1 MRPHID
7 KLLQIATG
15 FLVMAGYLALATT
28 ERAPALF
35 VVLPVVFLALAPFGQ
50 WMDRRFPPYRQLT
63 TVMNMLYL
71 VAIPLMFSR
80 LSLLDTVTALVI
92 YIQFYLLIHQ
102 LNEASYRYLYLMAF
116 FLLLSASVQSPE
128 PAIGLVLVL
137 FMVSA
142 VWSLILLQLK
152 HELDRSAG
160 GREGRSVRLE
170 GDSLDNLQEPGRDQK
185 QALVAM
191 TSLATLC
198 VFALSVALFYLTPRI
213 EAGLLGRDDEV
224 ITRTGLSSDID
235 LAGGGSIVPDTT
247 PLMRVEFPDEPGGEF
262 GGDMYWRTATY
273 NLYTGSRWL
282 SVSMGGR
289 EYFLPP
295 RQHYDRRAVDE
306 QWMLVRE
313 PDPGGAKVRQVIYLD
328 SAIDDGLPALDSVQR
343 ARLVSSS
350 RRNASVAWSTGHD
363 GTIQLVP
370 EADGA
375 AVTYEV
381 WSEVRQP
388 SPEVLRRAPDD
399 YEEVMP
405 YNMYRRYTNH
415 ELLPETVQ
423 VAANIVAPHTTVFDR
438 VSAVESWLSNP
449 ANDFVYSLSFPP
461 LPAEN
466 AVDAFVNRS
475 RLGHCE
481 LFASAL
487 ALMLRSQGIP
497 ARVVSGLRGAE
508 WSAASRAYIVRADMA
523 HLWVEVYFIGVG
535 WVRFD
540 PSPPTDV
547 DTGAMG
553 WLSGMI
559 SQQVMS
565 AKMLWYQNV
574 VGFNQGIQIHRL
586 RDIGVGI
593 GGAWMRFFTREEPAD
608 DAPGRVEA
616 TATSRIDVV
625 RVIASILVLAGGVVV
640 LIRLRRW
647 QRLDQVILLTAD
659 QERAQ
664 RLYRR
669 LRRRLRRLGAPLAGK
684 TAEEIA
690 EDALT
695 LPIVS
700 PQSVVEAVRV
710 YNEAR
715 FGRGA
720 LGVEHYQRMRR
731 EISRIRR
738 VRDR

>member
-7 KLLQIATG
+7 KLLQVATG

-152 HELDRSAG
+152 HELDRSTG

-170 GDSLDNLQEPGRDQK
+170 GDSPDSLQEPGRDQR

-198 VFALSVALFYLTPRI
+198 VFVLSVALFYLTPRI

-224 ITRTGLSSDID
+224 ITQTGLSSNID
-235 LAGGGSIVPDTT
+235 LAGGGNIIPDTT

-295 RQHYDRRAVDE
+295 RQHYDRRAIND

-313 PDPGGAKVRQVIYLD
+313 PDSGGAKVRQVIYLD
-328 SAIDDGLPALDSVQR
+328 SAIDDGLPALDFVQR

-350 RRNASVAWSTGHD
+350 RRNASLAWSTSHD
-363 GTIQLVP
+363 GAIQLRP
-370 EADGA
+370 DAGGA

-381 WSEVRQP
+381 WSDVRQP
-388 SPEVLRRAPDD
+388 SPEALRRAPDD

-423 VAANIVAPHTTVFDR
+423 VAADIVAPHTTVFDR
-438 VSAVESWLSNP
+438 VTAVERWLSNP

-461 LPAEN
+461 LPADH
-466 AVDAFVNRS
+466 AVDVFVNRS

-497 ARVVSGLRGAE
+497 ARVVSGLRGAD
-508 WSAASRAYIVRADMA
+508 WSANSRAYIVRADMA

-540 PSPPTDV
+540 PSPPTDIN
-547 DTGAMG
+547 AMARG
-553 WLSGMI
+553 WLARTI
-559 SQQVMS
+559 SQQILN
-565 AKMLWYQNV
+565 AKMVWYQNV

-593 GGAWMRFFTREEPAD
+593 GGAWMRFFTREESAGE
-608 DAPGRVEA
+608 APGRVEA
-616 TATSRIDVV
+616 ASRVDAV
-625 RVIASILVLAGGVVV
+625 RVIASIVVLAGGVVV

-659 QERAQ
+659 QERAR

-669 LRRRLRRLGAPLAGK
+669 LRRKLRRLGAPLTGK

-690 EDALT
+690 EDAMA
-695 LPIVS
+695 LPIAS

-731 EISRIRR
+731 EIARIKR
-738 VRDR
+738 VRER